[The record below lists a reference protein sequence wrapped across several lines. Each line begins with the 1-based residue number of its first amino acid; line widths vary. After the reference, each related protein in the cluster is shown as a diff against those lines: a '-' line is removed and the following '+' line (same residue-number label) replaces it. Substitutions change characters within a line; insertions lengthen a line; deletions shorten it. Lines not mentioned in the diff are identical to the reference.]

1 MISCLIIMRVIVIN
15 NIIIVVPAMCRR
27 DDRIIIIS
35 EPFAIFKPQKLEYK
49 IVTNKLKKQD
59 VYIIHNNV

>member
-1 MISCLIIMRVIVIN
+1 MRAIVIN

-35 EPFAIFKPQKLEYK
+35 EPFAIFKQQKLEHK

-59 VYIIHNNV
+59 VYIIHNNI